1 MKTSSTNTPTATE
14 GVKYPPALIHIHLL
28 PENTHFDL
36 PRVKTAAQLLAALGC
51 PLETAIVA
59 RGQELLTPDRQI
71 WPEDSLMVRKVMS
84 MG

>member
-1 MKTSSTNTPTATE
+1 MNTTQNTTTAKE
-14 GVKYPPALIHIHLL
+14 GGSYPPALIHIHLL

-71 WPEDSLMVRKVMS
+71 WPDDSLMVRKVMS